1 MRLCLINYRPTL
13 GLRLFWYTMVV
24 LEPIK
29 IVNQGVAVTDIL
41 ITPGAIE
48 NILKGLNPNKA
59 QGPDGIPPRVLKEI
73 SNEISI
79 PLCHLFNRTLE
90 EGKLPDDW
98 KTAEVTAIFKKG
110 SKNDPGNYRPVSLT
124 CVVCKVLETI
134 IRDSIVNHFQ
144 DNDLYSKCQHGFRKK
159 RSCMTQLLLTMEDF
173 TQYIEQNDSF
183 DVIYLDFR
191 KAFDTVPHGRLLEK
205 LKGYGIVGNV
215 IKWIKAFL
223 SGRSQKVKIND
234 SLSTQADVL
243 SGIPQGSLLGPILFT
258 IFINDLP
265 ETVQSNCKI
274 FADIQN
280 SMTPL

>member
-1 MRLCLINYRPTL
+1 
-13 GLRLFWYTMVV
+13 MVTRFV
-24 LEPIK
+24 G
-29 IVNQGVAVTDIL
+29 QTDGHTHRQTDGQTNASENNTSYHFVMEV

-73 SNEISI
+73 SKEISI

-159 RSCMTQLLLTMEDF
+159 RSCMTQLLLTME
-173 TQYIEQNDSF
+173 
-183 DVIYLDFR
+183 L
-191 KAFDTVPHGRLLEK
+191 GRL
-205 LKGYGIVGNV
+205 YPNPVY
-215 IKWIKAFL
+215 
-223 SGRSQKVKIND
+223 
-234 SLSTQADVL
+234 
-243 SGIPQGSLLGPILFT
+243 
-258 IFINDLP
+258 
-265 ETVQSNCKI
+265 
-274 FADIQN
+274 
-280 SMTPL
+280 